1 MQRPSCFSVAIKQA
15 SNNLVLVTPNY
26 RIYSRT
32 DAPNDGNGF
41 DGAPPGRFKPKGTS
55 SGDTN
60 VIPASVAS
68 RSRELRRPPD
78 PRDLALPPPLLPRD
92 DLREAFRVR
101 LPLRPSS
108 GNRCLKLPD
117 FRNWGV
123 RCCVD

>member
-1 MQRPSCFSVAIKQA
+1 MLRVGAREA
-15 SNNLVLVTPNY
+15 
-26 RIYSRT
+26 
-32 DAPNDGNGF
+32 
-41 DGAPPGRFKPKGTS
+41 DGALYEDEQPIADNALGVDDAKLWQQEL
-55 SGDTN
+55 
-60 VIPASVAS
+60 VA
-68 RSRELRRPPD
+68 
-78 PRDLALPPPLLPRD
+78 RD